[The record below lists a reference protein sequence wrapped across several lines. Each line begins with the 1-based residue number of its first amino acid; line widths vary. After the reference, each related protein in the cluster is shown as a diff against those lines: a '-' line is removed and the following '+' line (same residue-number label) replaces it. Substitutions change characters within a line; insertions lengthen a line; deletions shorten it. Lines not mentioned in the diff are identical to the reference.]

1 MLSRKLTYLRVCNMP
16 TALSGSQ
23 FDFLWEICLWAGDKE
38 TNKDR
43 FQSSRWRIR
52 KMTRVGK
59 ERTNKI
65 FGSTRD
71 RANL

>member
-1 MLSRKLTYLRVCNMP
+1 MLCRKLAYLRVCNMP
-16 TALSGSQ
+16 TALSGSP
-23 FDFLWEICLWAGDKE
+23 FDFLWEMFMGPGD
-38 TNKDR
+38 TGANKNR
-43 FQSSRWRIR
+43 FQNSRWRMR

-59 ERTNKI
+59 ERTKKI